1 MKKPVLVC
9 LAGATLA
16 FVVAARPASASPI
29 ALSSALVS
37 FPSATFGGSGIP
49 TDAVAVATINDPSG
63 NGNVITL
70 ALSATQRFTNPA
82 LTNDGT
88 NTFTAQAGGD
98 MLSAPS
104 AGCPV
109 PSLCAMWN
117 FDWYVDVSNSD
128 GSIYEI
134 DLLYDL
140 DPGVG
145 TDQSALGKATSGQ
158 STVSSLTQDSWNLGF
173 GFLFSGG
180 LGITPPSPNFPFS
193 PSATGEYSFALT
205 ATKFNAAGGPG
216 TLLGSAGINV
226 DVNAAEVP
234 EPASMVLLGT
244 GLLGLAGGY
253 RRRKARR

>member
-1 MKKPVLVC
+1 MKKSVLVC
-9 LAGATLA
+9 LAGAA
-16 FVVAARPASASPI
+16 FSLVAAGPASASPI
-29 ALSSALVS
+29 VLSSALVS

-49 TDAVAVATINDPSG
+49 TDAVAVTTINDG
-63 NGNVITL
+63 NNVITL
-70 ALSATQRFTNPA
+70 GLSATQRFTNPP
-82 LTNDGT
+82 LSNDGV

-104 AGCPV
+104 AGCPI

-117 FDWYVDVSNSD
+117 FDWYVEVDNND
-128 GSIYEI
+128 RSIYEL

-145 TDQSALGKATSGQ
+145 TDQSALGQVTSGP

-173 GFLFSGG
+173 GFLFTGAPG
-180 LGITPPSPNFPFS
+180 VTPPSPNFVFS
-193 PSATGEYSFALT
+193 PSAGGEYSFALT
-205 ATKFNAAGGPG
+205 VTKFAPVGGPG

-226 DVNAAEVP
+226 DVIAAEVP

-244 GLLGLAGGY
+244 GLLGLAARY
-253 RRRKARR
+253 RRRKKA